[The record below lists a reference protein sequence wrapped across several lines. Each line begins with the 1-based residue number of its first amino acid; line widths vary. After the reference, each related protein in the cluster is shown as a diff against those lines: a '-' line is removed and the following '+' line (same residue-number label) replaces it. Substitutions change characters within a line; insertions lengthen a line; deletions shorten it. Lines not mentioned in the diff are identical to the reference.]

1 MLTRIISLCIFLLAI
16 NIAYGNKIGLDSGH
30 SIKELYKSGG
40 SFNVDVEEWD
50 PKQNKYVVVPKPYF
64 SIGWPAGGVNILSGD
79 GLSALNM
86 GDMAD
91 KIGARRSYAVMV
103 DSISFPN
110 WQDYGKRNPI
120 NFKTA
125 LQKIGRNVSDVSSD
139 NSFIAGFQDVRTLK
153 GISIFQGSVKG
164 ITFSFE
170 VDFGQ
175 DKYKDILEDLRKEIE
190 KDEGKEMKTGDFS
203 KSMLGEEIK
212 FKDSCTFKRKYKN
225 LKVFISKDGNV
236 RYRPIEY
243 IIEDSEE
250 FPVPYRVGIVYL
262 RQEKSESGWV
272 EKDGDLV
279 KSKKRGA
286 VYNNITSSGILNNIM
301 GKEAYFRFWFKP
313 IRLGNP
319 VVFENKLENVDE
331 IMWSGF
337 EVDDKEKVIYSTEY
351 IRKGKNGEYFRIR
364 TDCGR
369 YFYSWIKITKVTL
382 DANGNITS
390 EVDVLNM
397 EREDDLVSGH
407 PDVNE
412 TDYEARAG
420 QLEYRLNWDIANKV
434 AELFGRDNVAWLRGS
449 GI

>member
-1 MLTRIISLCIFLLAI
+1 MIRKKISLLIILISFNLSFGL
-16 NIAYGNKIGLDSGH
+16 KIGLDSGH

-40 SFNVDVEEWD
+40 SFMVKKIIDPNKPPEDV
-50 PKQNKYVVVPKPYF
+50 PYF

-110 WQDYGKRNPI
+110 WWRNGQDLGEGV

-125 LQKIGRNVSDVSSD
+125 LQKIGRDVSDVSSD

-190 KDEGKEMKTGDFS
+190 KDEGKEMNTGDFS

-279 KSKKRGA
+279 KSKERGA